1 METTIGNRIAE
12 LRKKRGFTQEELAVR
27 LGLSSQAVSKWEND
41 LSYPD
46 ILLLP
51 ELAKLL
57 ETTVDALLTGEQP
70 PETRIMP
77 PEARKPVEDLLLKM
91 RVVSAN
97 GDKVRINLPLMLL
110 KAALA
115 MKLNG
120 TLNVNGSDLLEKID
134 PDMLFAMVE
143 KGMIGKLL
151 EVESGQGDHVEIWV
165 E

>member
-1 METTIGNRIAE
+1 M
-12 LRKKRGFTQEELAVR
+12 
-27 LGLSSQAVSKWEND
+27 
-41 LSYPD
+41 
-46 ILLLP
+46 
-51 ELAKLL
+51 
-57 ETTVDALLTGEQP
+57 DALLTGEQP

>member
-91 RVVSAN
+91 RVMSAN